1 MNFDK
6 KRLLQITILVILL
19 SIMFS
24 GLAFADTGEETAPAV
39 YSTFWSL
46 LPPLIAIG
54 LALITKEVYSSLFIG
69 ILAGALLVANGNPVT
84 AITTMVG
91 DGFISSLSDS
101 WNVGIL
107 MFLVILG
114 IIVVAMNKAGGS
126 LAYGE
131 WARDKIKTRKGAMGA
146 TFGLGVLIF
155 IDDYFN
161 CLTVG
166 SVMRPVTD
174 THNISRA
181 KLAYIIDATAAP
193 ICMIA
198 PISSWAAAVTGV
210 VEGYNGLELF
220 IKAIPYNFYSLLTI
234 VMMIFIIFKDLDYGP
249 MRKYERNAV
258 LHNDIFTDSKT
269 PYEDEIK
276 EPTSSKGRVIDLVL
290 PIIILI
296 IFSIIGMIYTGGF
309 FSGETFIDS
318 FANSDASLGLAMG
331 SLVSLLLT
339 FVWIVARRVLSFNEF
354 MECIVKGFNAMVPA
368 ILILTFAWTLSSMTG
383 ALGAAPY
390 VAGIVEG
397 SAGGLQALLPA
408 IIFLVATF
416 LAFATGTS
424 WGTFGILI
432 PIIVGLGAALSPDML
447 IIGISAC
454 LAGAVCGD
462 HCSPISDTTIMASTG
477 AQVQHIVHVS
487 TQLPYALTVAA
498 VSFVTYIV
506 AGFTESII
514 ALPIGIV
521 LMVGTLM
528 VIQKTTGRKGFSE
541 IHEEKVQDTN

>member
-1 MNFDK
+1 MNFGK
-6 KRLLQITILVILL
+6 KRIFFITTLVIIMAMLL
-19 SIMFS
+19 SIV
-24 GLAFADTGEETAPAV
+24 AFAQGDEEVLPAV
-39 YSTFWSL
+39 YSTIWSL

-54 LALITKEVYSSLFIG
+54 LALLTKEVYSSLFIG
-69 ILAGALLVANGNPVT
+69 IVAGALLVENGNPVK
-84 AITTMVG
+84 AFTTMVG

-114 IIVVAMNKAGGS
+114 IIVVVINRAGGS
-126 LAYGE
+126 RSYGE
-131 WARDKIKTRKGAMGA
+131 WASKKISTRKGAMGA

-174 THNISRA
+174 HHNISRA

-220 IKAIPYNFYSLLTI
+220 VKAIPYNFYSLLTI
-234 VMMIFIIFKDLDYGP
+234 VMILFLIFKDLDYGP

-258 LHNDIFTDSKT
+258 LNNDIFTDSKT
-269 PYEDEIK
+269 PYEDEVK
-276 EPTSSKGRVIDLVL
+276 DVVSEKGGVIDLLL
-290 PIIILI
+290 PIVILI
-296 IFSIIGMIYTGGF
+296 ISSIIGMIYTGGF
-309 FSGETFIDS
+309 FSGESFINA

-331 SLVSLLLT
+331 ALVSLILT
-339 FVWIVARRVLSFNEF
+339 FVWIVARRILSFNEF
-354 MECIVKGFNAMVPA
+354 MECIVAGFNAMVPP

-383 ALGAAPY
+383 SLGAAEF
-390 VAGIVEG
+390 VANIVEG
-397 SAGGLQALLPA
+397 SASGLQALLPA

-432 PIIVGLGAALSPDML
+432 PIVVGLGSALSPDML
-447 IIGISAC
+447 VIGISAC

-477 AQVQHIVHVS
+477 AQVDHITHVS
-487 TQLPYALTVAA
+487 TQLPYALTVAG
-498 VSFVTYIV
+498 VSFVTYII

-514 ALPIGIV
+514 SLPIGIA
-521 LMVGTLM
+521 LMIGTLM
-528 VIQKTTGRKGFSE
+528 IIQKTTNNKGFSE
-541 IHEEKVQDTN
+541 IHEGNIDN

>member
-114 IIVVAMNKAGGS
+114 IIVVVMNKAGGS

-276 EPTSSKGRVIDLVL
+276 EITSSKGRVIDLVL

-397 SAGGLQALLPA
+397 SAGGFQALLPA

-432 PIIVGLGAALSPDML
+432 PIIVGLGAALSPEML

-498 VSFVTYIV
+498 VSVVTYIV
-506 AGFTESII
+506 AGFTESLI

>member
-1 MNFDK
+1 MKFNK
-6 KRLLQITILVILL
+6 KRFLLITTLVILL
-19 SIMFS
+19 AMIFS
-24 GLAFADTGEETAPAV
+24 VIVLAEADEESLPAV
-39 YSTFWSL
+39 YSTIWSL
-46 LPPLIAIG
+46 VPPIIAIG
-54 LALITKEVYSSLFIG
+54 LALLTKEVYSSLFIG
-69 ILAGALLVANGNPVT
+69 VIAGALLAENGNPVN
-84 AITTMVG
+84 AFTTMLG

-107 MFLVILG
+107 MFLVVLG
-114 IIVVAMNKAGGS
+114 IIVVVMNRAGGS
-126 LAYGE
+126 KAYGD
-131 WARDKIKTRKGAMGA
+131 WASTKISTRKGAMGA

-174 THNISRA
+174 NHQISRA
-181 KLAYIIDATAAP
+181 KLAYLIDATAAP

-220 IKAIPYNFYSLLTI
+220 IKAIPYNFYSLLTL
-234 VMMIFIIFKDLDYGP
+234 VMILFIIFRDLDYGP
-249 MRKYERNAV
+249 MRRYEKNAV
-258 LHNDIFTDSKT
+258 LHNDIFTDSKL
-269 PYEDEIK
+269 PFEDEMQDVV
-276 EPTSSKGRVIDLVL
+276 SDKGGVIDLVL
-290 PIIILI
+290 PIVVLI
-296 IFSIIGMIYTGGF
+296 VSSVLGMIYTGGF
-309 FSGETFIDS
+309 FSGESFINA
-318 FANSDASLGLAMG
+318 FANSDASFGLAMG
-331 SLVSLLLT
+331 ALISLIIT
-339 FVWIVARRVLSFNEF
+339 FVWMVARKILSFNEF
-354 MECIVKGFNAMVPA
+354 MECIPEGFVAMVPP
-368 ILILTFAWTLSSMTG
+368 ILILTLAWTLSSMTG
-383 ALGAAPY
+383 LLGAAPF
-390 VAGIVEG
+390 VASIVEG
-397 SAGGLQALLPA
+397 SAAGLQALLPA
-408 IIFLVATF
+408 IIFIIATG

-432 PIIVGLGAALSPDML
+432 PIVVGLGSALSPNML

-477 AQVQHIVHVS
+477 AQVNHITHVS

-498 VSFVTYIV
+498 VSFVTYII

-521 LMVGTLM
+521 LMIGTLM
-528 VIQKTTGRKGFSE
+528 VIQKMTGKKGFSE
-541 IHEEKVQDTN
+541 IHEENVSS

>member
-432 PIIVGLGAALSPDML
+432 PIIVGLGATLSPDML

>member
-1 MNFDK
+1 MNFNK
-6 KRLLQITILVILL
+6 KRILFITTLVI
-19 SIMFS
+19 IMAMVFS
-24 GLAFADTGEETAPAV
+24 VIAIAQGDEESLPAV
-39 YSTFWSL
+39 YSTIWSL
-46 LPPLIAIG
+46 LPPVIAIG

-69 ILAGALLVANGNPVT
+69 VLAGALLAENGNPVN
-84 AITTMVG
+84 AFTTMVG
-91 DGFISSLSDS
+91 DGFIASLSDD

-107 MFLVILG
+107 IFLVVLG
-114 IIVVAMNKAGGS
+114 IIVIVMNRAGGS
-126 LAYGE
+126 KAYGE
-131 WARDKIKTRKGAMGA
+131 WASGKIATRKGAMGA

-174 THNISRA
+174 NHNISRA
-181 KLAYIIDATAAP
+181 KLAYLIDATAAP

-234 VMMIFIIFKDLDYGP
+234 VMILFIIFRDLDYGP

-258 LHNDIFTDSKT
+258 LHNDIFTDSKL
-269 PYEDEIK
+269 PFEDELQDVV
-276 EPTSSKGRVIDLVL
+276 SDKGGVIDLVL
-290 PIIILI
+290 PIAILI
-296 IFSIIGMIYTGGF
+296 VTSVIGMIYTGGF
-309 FSGETFIDS
+309 FSGESFINS
-318 FANSDASLGLAMG
+318 FANSDASFGLAMG
-331 SLVSLLLT
+331 SLISLILTLLWM
-339 FVWIVARRVLSFNEF
+339 VPRGVLSFSEF
-354 MECIVKGFNAMVPA
+354 MECIPEGFNAMVPP
-368 ILILTFAWTLSSMTG
+368 ILILTLAWTLSSMTG
-383 ALGAAPY
+383 LLGAAPF
-390 VAGIVEG
+390 VADIVEG
-397 SAGGLQALLPA
+397 SAAGFQALLPA
-408 IIFLVATF
+408 IIFLIATG

-432 PIIVGLGAALSPDML
+432 PIIVGLGASLSPDML

-477 AQVQHIVHVS
+477 AQVNHITHVS
-487 TQLPYALTVAA
+487 TQLPYALTVAG
-498 VSFVTYIV
+498 VSFVTYII

-521 LMVGTLM
+521 LMIGTLM
-528 VIQKTTGRKGFSE
+528 VIEKMVSKKGFSE
-541 IHEEKVQDTN
+541 IHEEMQN

>member
-1 MNFDK
+1 MNFGK
-6 KRLLQITILVILL
+6 KRILFITTLVIIMAMVF
-19 SIMFS
+19 SII
-24 GLAFADTGEETAPAV
+24 AFAQGDEESLPAV
-39 YSTFWSL
+39 YSTIWSL
-46 LPPLIAIG
+46 LPPLIAIS
-54 LALITKEVYSSLFIG
+54 LALLTKEVYSSLFIG
-69 ILAGALLVANGNPVT
+69 IVAGALLVENGNPVN
-84 AITTMVG
+84 AFTTMVS

-114 IIVVAMNKAGGS
+114 IIVVVMNRAGGS
-126 LAYGE
+126 KAYGK
-131 WARDKIKTRKGAMGA
+131 WASKKISTRKGAMGA
-146 TFGLGVLIF
+146 TFGLGTLIF

-174 THNISRA
+174 NHNISRA
-181 KLAYIIDATAAP
+181 KLAYLIDATAAP

-220 IKAIPYNFYSLLTI
+220 IRAIPYNFYSLLTL
-234 VMMIFIIFKDLDYGP
+234 VMILFIIFRDLDYGP
-249 MRKYERNAV
+249 MRKYEKNAV
-258 LHNDIFTDSKT
+258 LNDDIFSDSKT
-269 PYEDEIK
+269 PFEDEIQDVV
-276 EPTSSKGRVIDLVL
+276 SNKGGVIDLIL
-290 PIIILI
+290 PIAILI
-296 IFSIIGMIYTGGF
+296 VLSIAGMIYTGGF
-309 FSGETFIDS
+309 FSGESFINA

-331 SLVSLLLT
+331 SLISLIFT
-339 FVWIVARRVLSFNEF
+339 FVWIVARRVLSFKDF
-354 MECIVKGFNAMVPA
+354 MECIVEGFNAMVPP

-383 ALGAAPY
+383 SLGAAPF
-390 VAGIVEG
+390 VANLVEG
-397 SAGGLQALLPA
+397 SAAGLQALLPA

-432 PIIVGLGAALSPDML
+432 PIVVGLGSALSPDML

-477 AQVQHIVHVS
+477 AQVDHIAHVS
-487 TQLPYALTVAA
+487 TQLPYALTVAG
-498 VSFVTYIV
+498 VSFLTYII

-521 LMVGTLM
+521 LMIGTLM
-528 VIQKTTGRKGFSE
+528 IIQKMTSNKGFSE
-541 IHEEKVQDTN
+541 IYEDNIKN